1 MSDSQRRG
9 FVPTRSLTG
18 GGSGALRHK
27 LYHTSAN
34 RSTPIFLGDAVSLS
48 GGELIRSST
57 GSADSTNFVGI
68 AMGLYDTNKKPL
80 QGTGRIFLNTSVAG
94 YVDVMDDPTAI
105 LTVECETCIDQSR
118 VGAVAWLNVSANSQS
133 SATGISKTCVNLTSA
148 AGGNPLFRIVGLAPG
163 EVAVTA
169 DGSLNNQVEVVAI
182 DGIYRSH

>member
-48 GGELIRSST
+48 GGELI
-57 GSADSTNFVGI
+57 
-68 AMGLYDTNKKPL
+68 
-80 QGTGRIFLNTSVAG
+80 
-94 YVDVMDDPTAI
+94 
-105 LTVECETCIDQSR
+105 DQSR

-148 AGGNPLFRIVGLAPG
+148 AGGNPLFRVVGLAPG

-169 DGSLNNQVEVVAI
+169 DGSLNNQVEVIAI